1 MRTKLRVLIAALLT
15 SGAVL
20 AQVRPP
26 PGGPP
31 QGPQGPQPPQPPAQQ
46 GFGQPLS
53 GLTNAELAA
62 FREGRAAF
70 LEAERP
76 EDGLGP
82 IFNGRSCVQCHGVPA
97 AGGSSPIN
105 VTRFGRVE
113 NGVFDPLTGLGGSLL
128 QRFSI
133 DPVPREVIPREANV
147 VAERESTALFGLG
160 LIEAIPD
167 AAILANAATPKPDG
181 IRGRAAMIGDV
192 TNGQV
197 RVGRFGWKA
206 QHATLLAFS
215 ADAYLNEMGITN
227 RFFPIENAPNG
238 NRASLAGNDP
248 IADPEDPA
256 VGRGDTDALAD
267 FMRFL
272 AAPAPLALTA
282 SAQAGQTL
290 FASTGCATCHTP
302 SYSTGANSIAA
313 LSNKRVDLYSDL
325 LLHDMGTLGDGIA
338 QAAAG
343 MREMRTPPLWGLRAS
358 APYLHDGRASTIDQ
372 AIRLHEGEAAIV
384 RNRYLGLTAAQRR
397 QVLDFLG
404 SL

>member
-15 SGAVL
+15 SSAVL

-31 QGPQGPQPPQPPAQQ
+31 QGPQGPQPPAPPAQQ
-46 GFGQPLS
+46 GFGQPLL
-53 GLTNAELAA
+53 GLTNAELAT

-167 AAILANAATPKPDG
+167 AAILANAATSKPDG

-192 TNGQV
+192 TNGQI

-238 NRASLAGNDP
+238 NRAALAGNDP

-272 AAPAPLALTA
+272 AAPAPIALTA
-282 SAQAGQTL
+282 SAQIGQTL
-290 FASTGCATCHTP
+290 FASTGCATCHTQ
-302 SYSTGANSIAA
+302 SYTTGANSIAA

-397 QVLDFLG
+397 QLLDFLG